1 MATTVLTI
9 THGPESNAD
18 LAAYFGTAINSR
30 PKMLCANVENLF
42 AGLACGAKKG
52 SVDVQLDGGDSVAAS
67 GTVAFSAVA
76 SANDTFLVNGVTFT
90 AKASGA
96 TGNEFNIGASAT
108 ASAANLS
115 AAINASATA
124 LVSGTVS
131 ASAATGTVTIT
142 ALVKGQL
149 GNAVTIAK
157 GVDAGSVMTVSG
169 ARLTGGS
176 NATARTFSFGQ

>member
-1 MATTVLTI
+1 MVHALRRCI
-9 THGPESNAD
+9 
-18 LAAYFGTAINSR
+18 
-30 PKMLCANVENLF
+30 
-42 AGLACGAKKG
+42 
-52 SVDVQLDGGDSVAAS
+52 
-67 GTVAFSAVA
+67 SAR
-76 SANDTFLVNGVTFT
+76 
-90 AKASGA
+90 
-96 TGNEFNIGASAT
+96 ASAT

-115 AAINASATA
+115 AAINASETA